1 MTYSHKNTSFDTQE
15 VLQILHEPDWTRV
28 IRQPPVKPRAG
39 DVFLYHFTEE
49 SKKDDWK
56 CDQYHFHHDGTRKQP
71 KRNPKFNKTFFVIRT
86 SHGKDSRFKKHA
98 YILLGDSGNLVLFQ
112 YLGDHSVAL
121 DLPHGNSRDPAQI
134 YTRLCPSVIRSIKN
148 VSIRVKETFKQ
159 MEKDAGTS
167 AAPMINKPR
176 SLEQIRNIRF
186 RERQKNKLKGKGKK
200 KKKKKMLVKR
210 NDNETEE
217 QTPLL
222 KDAIGDDNEQISTR
236 DDSTDV
242 QSPHNSDVSPN
253 TQNKLLELAD
263 VCSNR
268 YVENQTTPEDLE
280 GKENGHADSAPLGT
294 PKSTHTDA
302 GQHCSADMDNMKG
315 KYPEHVSEDDV
326 IQSADGTGHWSTQ
339 AGAADSPSGCEDPLD
354 SANVDTEH
362 TTDHTYSSATY
373 LQDQGVSSSS
383 QASNISIGGRTR
395 TQNHS
400 SISSNK
406 DLVPDSPSEN
416 LQTGCNFPLTGIN
429 SCTLEVFIQ
438 DTKTSGQLQT
448 VRDKLFEIEKEWQCS
463 RAIANTAN
471 QIGACEIAVQNH
483 LPVSITETNPF
494 CPSVMT
500 VQAGSKSD
508 QDSSCQFSNVTSVPD
523 SVTSFL
529 SQVKSAWTA
538 QFNMTRSF
546 LGSTMHGQCLSE
558 MLHGSLDLL
567 AAVLVGAYSTRCTPV
582 SLLETL
588 YSHPHHLEE
597 ITPLHAE
604 VDPDAK
610 YNIGNYTLSGRD
622 INRLEGSSWLDDS
635 VIHSY
640 LHLLTVKYKQQY
652 GGKVFVLE
660 CFLATL
666 WENHNYTEWLFQKE
680 HLIDYDWIMMPVC
693 RSSHWALMAANVKD
707 RAISVIDSR
716 PSVHRQTSLV
726 HHWMK
731 YMQCRSDQTGEDL
744 CVWQESHCPV
754 FPQTDGSSCGVF
766 VLMCAEALLSGVH
779 PAVMR
784 NYHVNGYRQYIKSRL
799 MSAVQVAED
808 ISLME
813 DMEGAPLTVREVVQV
828 SEDIHLVEDKEG
840 APPTAGEVV
849 QVSKDIHLV
858 EDMEGAP
865 PTAGEVVQ
873 MSEDIHLVEDME
885 GAPPTAGEV
894 VQVSK
899 DIHLVEDMEGAPP
912 TAGQVVQM
920 SEDIHLVEDMEG
932 APPTAGEV
940 VQVSKDIHLVEDMEG
955 APPTAGEVVQV
966 AEDIHLVED
975 MEGAPP
981 TAGEVVQMSEDIHLV
996 EDMEGAPPTAGEVM
1010 QVCED
1015 IHLVEDM
1022 EGAPLIAGEV
1032 VQMSEDIHLVE
1043 DMEGAPP
1050 TAGEVCP
1057 VDSERQGRRLAT
1069 EVGQLIN
1076 ISVVTPT
1083 STTAPVLCAATD
1095 VESMTEELRS
1105 ASKEETT
1112 SENVKSNDSQRSSSK
1127 DVIVLDTES
1136 AHAQGAGSADTQSP
1150 LLDPDLQPSA
1160 DLKSQCQMLFQKHKI
1175 HFAALTVVCLQDG
1188 KLSMSH
1194 VEEAS
1199 ENSLL
1204 KTHMMWASTLSGA
1217 DSIKLN
1223 NMFTTSLHHMRGNLL
1238 TESDGIFT
1246 LQNIYAIT
1254 IVTAILT
1261 DHSADYM
1268 DIIDI
1273 MFLYRHVRLLD
1284 EHSASCEKFVI
1295 CLSRFQQRL
1304 LMKRF
1309 SHEILQHRFAFVLSH
1324 EACGSHS
1331 FCVRLLKEVQSGM
1344 EEDTLK
1350 DLVQT
1355 SDRIHGC
1362 SFSHWLSMGKH
1373 LELYRSVAVFLSD
1386 SDTCECMIGCCLTG
1400 NAALL
1405 ELILQTMDSEVANS
1419 ALPKCRY
1426 LPVIAEPSD
1435 IKILDTHLLPP
1446 LHLACYYGNRTVVS
1460 ILTEHNFE
1468 INKQVSGG
1476 KEDGAIPAEST
1487 PISVASLQG
1496 HTSTVELLLKH
1507 GANVEVVDVNY
1518 NTPLHIACIQR
1529 HRDIVTTMVAACRG
1543 IMSERNIDGNTPI
1556 HLVCQTGDINIVE
1569 ILLNLDCDC
1578 SLLNYGNYLPLDIA
1592 CEQGD
1597 EGVVKA
1603 LLHKWG
1609 YPVPYDGS
1617 DTPLHKACRAGFP
1630 WIVQLLLMYDAER
1643 SVNVDAGHP
1652 LLIAIKQNR
1661 PCIASML
1668 MTKKTSML
1676 VLDGYGNT
1684 VLWSACK
1691 GGHVEIVK
1699 LLVEN
1704 GLDVSQSDYD
1714 NTALE
1719 SACEGGDV
1727 EIVKLLLEN
1736 GLDVSPSYYGG
1747 RALCSA
1753 CKGGHVEIVKLLLE
1767 NGQDVSHSYYGN
1779 RALESACEG
1788 GHVEIVKLL
1797 LENGLDVSQYDC
1809 CGRALEIACEGGHVE
1824 IVKLLVEN
1832 GLDVSQ
1838 YDCCGRALEIACEGG
1853 HVEIVKL
1860 LVENGLDVSQYDY
1873 GDTALE
1879 IACEGGHV
1887 KIVKLL
1893 VENGLDVSQPDYGD
1907 TALEIACE
1915 GGHVEIVK
1923 LLLENGLDVSQYG
1936 YAGRAL
1942 EIACEGGHVEIV
1954 KLLVENGLDVSQY
1967 DYGYYLW
1974 SGFKE
1979 GHVEIVKL
1987 LMENGLDVS
1996 QSYYGGR
2003 ALESACEGGHVKI
2016 VKLLLENGLD
2026 VSQSDYGGRALES
2039 ACEGGHVKI
2048 VKLLLEN
2055 GRDVSQ
2061 YDYGYYLWRAC
2072 KGGHVEIVKL
2082 LMENGLDVSQPDYGN
2097 TALESACK
2105 GGHVEIV
2112 KLLVENGLDVSQ
2124 YDYGGRALESACKGG
2139 HVEIVKLLVENGL
2152 DVSQYDYGGRAL
2164 ESAFKGGHVEIV
2176 KLLIENGL
2184 DVSQSDYGGRA
2195 LEIACEGGHVE
2206 IVKLLVENGLD
2217 VSQSDYGYTALLSAC
2232 EGGHVEIVKL
2242 LLENRLD
2249 VPQSDH
2255 GVSVL
2260 GSACEGGHVEIVKL
2274 LLKLL
2279 LKKCVDVSFTFKVL
2293 LRVCANRQTDIFRC
2307 FVDRMETE
2315 QRLCDIFSQ
2324 QDEDGNTVIH
2334 YCCVTG
2340 SRDEIL
2346 MLLTKV
2352 PFSVFNMVNVNGDT
2366 PLDLAV
2372 KHGHIHIV
2380 RDLITFTEISYA
2392 APKLFKM
2399 AIRLGDAHTVMLL
2412 SKRSVGKIIGNN
2424 WNKEELMKLLKD
2436 VANEGSFAIYQILS
2450 NMLQKALNTKKLESW
2465 CPSVHICKDLIQNG
2479 CCASDDVMT
2488 KLLGMKNALLLDM
2501 LIDVG
2506 YLRTSNTIHS
2516 TKAMDIACKLGLAN
2530 IVEKIALF
2538 GVPVICQN
2546 NPGQMFLH
2554 TACRYGHDNITSLL
2568 INKGAEV
2575 NQADDSLNTPL
2586 HIACRNGNISN
2597 IRILL
2602 EASAHVNARDTNG
2615 ATPLLL
2621 ACKLRHS
2628 KVVKLL
2634 MDVGADVS
2642 TSNDAGETCLH
2653 LCCERGKL
2661 SLVEMLLDAGAPV
2674 DSKGPNDIT
2683 PLLIASKHGYTDI
2696 VKTLVRHGAK
2706 VSNIDINANSCL
2718 HHFCRLG
2725 KTETVKFLLDAGG
2738 NASIANKVEM
2748 TCFHIACLMNHL
2760 QLVDML
2766 QGYAPAITYNQ
2777 SQQFQIMS
2785 KSCKR
2790 GQDSIVDL
2798 LVKNGWNPSITN
2810 GKNETPLHMA
2820 CKYRQTLVLRVLL
2833 RHNANVFAKSDTGD
2847 IPFTSI
2853 LACPRMF
2860 KVFCQVYPDVSMCDD
2875 ERNSVLHQACM
2886 KGLQECVG
2894 ILCERGARVDIKNS
2908 LGYYPVHVAA
2918 ENNNAP
2924 ILKTLLK
2931 YNADISVKDN
2941 ENQTPLHHACDEG
2954 RTESVSMLIEAGA
2967 DIDARDS
2974 HSSTPL
2980 HLACRNGHLP
2990 VVQFL
2995 TENNADI
3002 NHLDNQHN
3010 SGLCIACE
3018 NGHADIASYLFGKGV
3033 SIHIKGHRGN
3043 TPLHRACSQGHAT
3056 IVEQLLLNGADPL
3069 VENTNGN
3076 IPLYHAVLWGHVK
3089 VIRVLLDKCLPLFQ
3103 LHVKGH
3109 RFLKEACARGH
3120 LDVIQDLLD
3129 HGAGASLQQCDMRP
3143 LVNAALETNRLE
3155 CLIKIVKD
3163 VLDDADVNGKTILH
3177 ILCES
3182 DNTPLD
3188 WIKKVV
3194 ECGSN
3199 VCPPSSKDGKLP
3211 QHICSENGREDILH
3225 FILDKGGDKL
3235 AKDNAGW
3242 TVLHYAC
3249 VNGNFVLAE
3258 WLIKDGFDINIQ
3270 DNSGNSPL
3278 DLAILNSRYEI
3289 TCLFDLSYI
3298 CTQHNAHLN
3307 SHSVRHIC
3315 CENQVEFLSLC
3326 LKCRV
3331 MFNCDLTGNSLLHVA
3346 CDEGKPEIVQLLTS
3360 AGWFPCETN
3369 AIGETPVHL
3378 GCGDPNILA
3387 VIFNTVLDRQLSKKM
3402 MMTQDTDGNTP
3413 LHVAT
3418 YERCSENVALL
3429 LERGADVNIV
3439 NMHKQTVLHVACQCG
3454 DENIVALFLSAKA
3467 DICALDAH
3475 GDTPLHTACQEGHI
3489 NVLKLLLL
3497 HGGMLDCVNK
3507 QGQTVLHIACASGQP
3522 SLPDILEVVADK
3534 DALKRALCV
3543 KDWEGNTPIHVAAG
3557 VNWSE
3562 DMNHLVKV
3570 ADVSMR
3576 NNVNQT
3582 ALHIACTEGNKA
3594 AVHCLLRAGSNVA
3607 ETYLIGD
3614 TPLHIVCHN
3623 GCLDLVKMVIQHGG
3637 DTEAVNKA
3645 GRTPLHEAAFCG
3657 HVDVVKYLSECGCDI
3672 KALDNTGNSVLHL
3685 ACKSGSS
3692 GTVEMCLAEKVKPN
3706 IYGNTPLHVAA
3717 GSSNKD
3723 VVTMILLK
3731 GYNVNAANKHGET
3744 PLFFA
3749 CYHGRTITATELLRS
3764 GAEMDVSN
3772 TEGYTPLHMAS
3783 LMGHLDTVLLLLA
3796 FKPNLEVRSC
3806 SGSTPLHLACQGGS
3820 VGAADALLK
3829 AGARVDSVDR
3839 DLNTPLHI
3847 ASDNSSE
3854 DMISLLARWDVSA
3867 GPKNVLGDTPL
3878 HVVCKRGFEHM
3889 IISVLK
3895 LTCDILHENKEGK
3908 TPLQLVCEKGF
3919 THILEILLNRL
3930 WVCQNLKQP
3939 NLQKDLTKCN
3949 HKLYFSRY
3957 LHMACEGKHCGIV
3970 KHLLQHNADV
3980 NHKGKTGD
3988 TPLVTACRVEAPDIV
4003 KLLVECGADILF
4015 QDKDGL
4021 SPLHITCRKGNKDIV
4036 NVLLEKG
4043 ANFGVMDKHGR
4054 SPLFEAVENAHLEIV
4069 SLLIALGANVRLQN
4083 RYYRTPLHEACW
4095 EGHTECVRMLM
4106 RAGAELDVPNRYGN
4120 TPLHN
4125 ACMQRHREVV
4135 DVLLQGGAEV
4145 SPVNKRN
4152 MTPLHYA
4159 CLLGLAGTVDLLVK
4173 AGADGNFTDSK
4184 GRTPVDMCSR
4194 QDLVTILT
4202 NRHAANSGRKR
4213 TSGKVCDGDLPPSKR
4228 RRFQDSLDKSKDQTD
4243 KNEEMELLSWSLL
4256 TGHCHYL

>member
-1 MTYSHKNTSFDTQE
+1 MRCIKYSMTYSHKNTSFDTQE

-112 YLGDHSVAL
+112 YLGDHSVAE

-148 VSIRVKETFKQ
+148 VSIRVIETFKQ

-217 QTPLL
+217 KTPLL
-222 KDAIGDDNEQISTR
+222 KDAIGADNEKISTR

-268 YVENQTTPEDLE
+268 YVENQTTVEDLE
-280 GKENGHADSAPLGT
+280 GQENGNADSAPLGT

-302 GQHCSADMDNMKG
+302 GQHCTADMDNMKG

-326 IQSADGTGHWSTQ
+326 IHSADGTGHWSTQ

-373 LQDQGVSSSS
+373 LQDQSVSSSS
-383 QASNISIGGRTR
+383 QASNISIGERTR

-416 LQTGCNFPLTGIN
+416 LQRGCSFPLTSIN

-438 DTKTSGQLQT
+438 DTITSGQLQT

-483 LPVSITETNPF
+483 LPVSITETNPS

-500 VQAGSKSD
+500 VQAGGKSD

-567 AAVLVGAYSTRCTPV
+567 AAVLVGAYSSCCNPV

-588 YSHPHHLEE
+588 YSRPHHLEE

-640 LHLLTVKYKQQY
+640 LHLLTVKYKQKY

-680 HLIDYDWIMMPVC
+680 HLINYDWIMMPVC
-693 RSSHWALMAANVKD
+693 RSSHWVLMAANIKD

-766 VLMCAEALLSGVH
+766 VLMSAEALLSGVH

-808 ISLME
+808 IALME
-813 DMEGAPLTVREVVQV
+813 DMERAPPTVREVVQV
-828 SEDIHLVEDKEG
+828 
-840 APPTAGEVV
+840 
-849 QVSKDIHLV
+849 
-858 EDMEGAP
+858 
-865 PTAGEVVQ
+865 
-873 MSEDIHLVEDME
+873 SEDIHLVEDME

-894 VQVSK
+894 VQVSE
-899 DIHLVEDMEGAPP
+899 DIHLVEDKEGEPLI
-912 TAGQVVQM
+912 AGEVEQV
-920 SEDIHLVEDMEG
+920 SEDIHLVEDKEG
-932 APPTAGEV
+932 APLIAGEV
-940 VQVSKDIHLVEDMEG
+940 VQVS
-955 APPTAGEVVQV
+955 
-966 AEDIHLVED
+966 EDICLVED

-981 TAGEVVQMSEDIHLV
+981 TAGEVVQMSENIRLV
-996 EDMEGAPPTAGEVM
+996 EDMEVAPPTVGEVY
-1010 QVCED
+1010 
-1015 IHLVEDM
+1015 
-1022 EGAPLIAGEV
+1022 
-1032 VQMSEDIHLVE
+1032 
-1043 DMEGAPP
+1043 
-1050 TAGEVCP
+1050 P
-1057 VDSERQGRRLAT
+1057 VDNERQGRRLAT
-1069 EVGQLIN
+1069 DRQLIEV
-1076 ISVVTPT
+1076 SVVAPP

-1150 LLDPDLQPSA
+1150 LLDPELQPSA

-1199 ENSLL
+1199 ENPLL

-1217 DSIKLN
+1217 DSIKLF

-1246 LQNIYAIT
+1246 LQNICAIT

-1268 DIIDI
+1268 DIIDT

-1284 EHSASCEKFVI
+1284 KHSASCGKFVI

-1324 EACGSHS
+1324 EACGSDS
-1331 FCVRLLKEVQSGM
+1331 FCVRLLKEVQSGI

-1350 DLVQT
+1350 ALVQT
-1355 SDRIHGC
+1355 SDSLHGG
-1362 SFSHWLSMGKH
+1362 SFSHWLSIGKH

-1405 ELILQTMDSEVANS
+1405 ELILQTMDSEVVNS

-1426 LPVIAEPSD
+1426 LPVISEPSD

-1446 LHLACYYGNRTVVS
+1446 LYLACYYGNRTIVS
-1460 ILTEHNFE
+1460 ILIEHNFD

-1476 KEDGAIPAEST
+1476 KEDGRIPAEST

-1496 HTSTVELLLKH
+1496 QTSTVELLLKH

-1518 NTPLHIACIQR
+1518 NTPLHIACSQR
-1529 HRDIVTTMVAACRG
+1529 HRDIVTTLVAACRG

-1630 WIVQLLLMYDAER
+1630 HIVQLLLMYDVER

-1652 LLIAIKQNR
+1652 LLIAIQQNR

-1684 VLWSACK
+1684 ALWRACEGGHVEIVKLLVENGLDVSQSDYYDTALLSACK

-1704 GLDVSQSDYD
+1704 GLDVSQSDYGD
-1714 NTALE
+1714 RALE
-1719 SACEGGDV
+1719 SACEGGHVEIVELLLENGLDV
-1727 EIVKLLLEN
+1727 SLSDDYDTALEIACEGGHVEIVKLLVENGLDVSHYGYTALLSACKGGHVEIVKLLVENGLDVSQSDYGDRALESACEGGHVEIVELLLENGLDVSLSDDYDTALEIACEGGHVEIVKLLVENGLDVSLSDYYDTALEIACKGGHVEIVKLLVENGLDVSHYGYTALWGACEGGHVEIVKLLVEKGLDVSHGCTALWRACGGGHVEIVKLLVENGLDVSHYDDTALWMACKGGHMEIVKLLLEN
-1736 GLDVSPSYYGG
+1736 GLDVSHYDDTALESVCKGGHMEIVKLLLENGLDVSQSDYYDTALEIACKGG
-1747 RALCSA
+1747 HVEVVKLLVENGLDVSHYGNTALLSA
-1753 CKGGHVEIVKLLLE
+1753 CKGGHVEIVKLLVEKGLDVSQSDYYDTALLSACKGGHVEIVKLLVEKGLDVSQSDYGDRALWMACKGGHVEIVKLLVE
-1767 NGQDVSHSYYGN
+1767 NGLDVSQSDYGN
-1779 RALESACEG
+1779 TALESACEG

-1797 LENGLDVSQYDC
+1797 LENGLDVSQ
-1809 CGRALEIACEGGHVE
+1809 
-1824 IVKLLVEN
+1824 
-1832 GLDVSQ
+1832 
-1838 YDCCGRALEIACEGG
+1838 
-1853 HVEIVKL
+1853 
-1860 LVENGLDVSQYDY
+1860 
-1873 GDTALE
+1873 
-1879 IACEGGHV
+1879 
-1887 KIVKLL
+1887 
-1893 VENGLDVSQPDYGD
+1893 
-1907 TALEIACE
+1907 
-1915 GGHVEIVK
+1915 
-1923 LLLENGLDVSQYG
+1923 
-1936 YAGRAL
+1936 
-1942 EIACEGGHVEIV
+1942 
-1954 KLLVENGLDVSQY
+1954 
-1967 DYGYYLW
+1967 
-1974 SGFKE
+1974 
-1979 GHVEIVKL
+1979 
-1987 LMENGLDVS
+1987 
-1996 QSYYGGR
+1996 
-2003 ALESACEGGHVKI
+2003 
-2016 VKLLLENGLD
+2016 
-2026 VSQSDYGGRALES
+2026 SDYG
-2039 ACEGGHVKI
+2039 I
-2048 VKLLLEN
+2048 
-2055 GRDVSQ
+2055 
-2061 YDYGYYLWRAC
+2061 
-2072 KGGHVEIVKL
+2072 
-2082 LMENGLDVSQPDYGN
+2082 P
-2097 TALESACK
+2097 
-2105 GGHVEIV
+2105 
-2112 KLLVENGLDVSQ
+2112 
-2124 YDYGGRALESACKGG
+2124 
-2139 HVEIVKLLVENGL
+2139 
-2152 DVSQYDYGGRAL
+2152 
-2164 ESAFKGGHVEIV
+2164 
-2176 KLLIENGL
+2176 
-2184 DVSQSDYGGRA
+2184 
-2195 LEIACEGGHVE
+2195 
-2206 IVKLLVENGLD
+2206 
-2217 VSQSDYGYTALLSAC
+2217 ALL
-2232 EGGHVEIVKL
+2232 
-2242 LLENRLD
+2242 
-2249 VPQSDH
+2249 
-2255 GVSVL
+2255 
-2260 GSACEGGHVEIVKL
+2260 SACEGGHVEIVKL

-2279 LKKCVDVSFTFKVL
+2279 LKKCVNVSFTKVL

-2307 FVDRMETE
+2307 FVDIMETE
-2315 QRLCDIFSQ
+2315 PRLCDVFSQ
-2324 QDEDGNTVIH
+2324 QNEAGNTVIH
-2334 YCCVTG
+2334 HCCVTG

-2366 PLDLAV
+2366 PLDLAL
-2372 KHGHIHIV
+2372 KHGHKHIV
-2380 RDLITFTEISYA
+2380 RDVITVTEISSA

-2424 WNKEELMKLLKD
+2424 WNKEELMNLLKD
-2436 VANEGSFAIYQILS
+2436 VASKGSYAIYQILS
-2450 NMLQKALNTKKLESW
+2450 NMLQSAFNTKKLESW

-2479 CCASDDVMT
+2479 CCVSDDVMT
-2488 KLLGMKNALLLDM
+2488 MLLGMKNALLLDM
-2501 LIDVG
+2501 LINVG

-2538 GVPVICQN
+2538 GVPVCQN
-2546 NPGQMFLH
+2546 NPCQMFLH
-2554 TACRYGHDNITSLL
+2554 TACRYGHDNITHLL

-2634 MDVGADVS
+2634 IDVGADVS
-2642 TSNDAGETCLH
+2642 TSNDACETCLH

-2683 PLLIASKHGYTDI
+2683 PLLIASKHGYRDI

-2738 NASIANKVEM
+2738 DASIANKEEM

-2790 GQDSIVDL
+2790 GQDSIIDL

-2810 GKNETPLHMA
+2810 GMNETPLHIA

-2833 RHNANVFAKSDTGD
+2833 KHNANVFAKRNTGD

-2860 KVFCQVYPDVSMCDD
+2860 KVFCQVYPDVSVCDD
-2875 ERNSVLHQACM
+2875 ERNSVLHHACM
-2886 KGLQECVG
+2886 KGLQECVS
-2894 ILCERGARVDIKNS
+2894 ILSERGARVDIKNS
-2908 LGYYPVHVAA
+2908 LGNYPVHVAA

-2941 ENQTPLHHACDEG
+2941 ENQTPLHYACDEG
-2954 RTESVSMLIEAGA
+2954 HTESVSMLIEAGA

-3109 RFLKEACARGH
+3109 RFLKVACARGH
-3120 LDVIQDLLD
+3120 LDIIQDLLD
-3129 HGAGASLQQCDMRP
+3129 HGAGASLQHCDMRP
-3143 LVNAALETNRLE
+3143 LVNASLKTNRLE
-3155 CLIKIVKD
+3155 CLIKIVKN
-3163 VLDDADVNGKTILH
+3163 VLDIADVNGKTILH

-3182 DNTPLD
+3182 NNTHLD

-3225 FILDKGGDKL
+3225 FILDKDGDKL

-3331 MFNCDLTGNSLLHVA
+3331 KFNCDLTGNSLLHVA
-3346 CDEGKPEIVQLLTS
+3346 CDEGRAEIVQLLTS

-3369 AIGETPVHL
+3369 TIGETPVHL
-3378 GCGDPNILA
+3378 GCGDPNILS
-3387 VIFNTVLDRQLSKKM
+3387 VIFNTVLDRQFSKKM
-3402 MMTQDTDGNTP
+3402 MMTQDMDGNTP

-3439 NMHKQTVLHVACQCG
+3439 NMHKQTVLHLACQCG

-3475 GDTPLHTACQEGHI
+3475 GDTPLHTSCQEGHI

-3507 QGQTVLHIACASGQP
+3507 QGQTVLHIASASGQP

-3607 ETYLIGD
+3607 ETDLRGD

-3623 GCLDLVKMVIQHGG
+3623 GCLDVVKMVIQHGG
-3637 DTEAVNKA
+3637 DTEVVNKA

-3731 GYNVNAANKHGET
+3731 GYDVNAANKHGET

-3772 TEGYTPLHMAS
+3772 TEGYTPLHVAS

-3796 FKPNLEVRSC
+3796 FKPNLKVRSC

-3895 LTCDILHENKEGK
+3895 LTCDILNENKEGK
-3908 TPLQLVCEKGF
+3908 TPLQLVCEKGY
-3919 THILEILLNRL
+3919 THILEILLHRL

-3980 NHKGKTGD
+3980 NHKNKTGD
-3988 TPLVTACRVEAPDIV
+3988 TPLVTACRVEAPHIV

-4021 SPLHITCRKGNKDIV
+4021 SPLHITCRKGNKDIF

-4043 ANFGVMDKHGR
+4043 ANLGVTDKHGR

-4125 ACMQRHREVV
+4125 ACMQGHREVV

-4173 AGADGNFTDSK
+4173 AGADGNVTDSK

-4194 QDLVTILT
+4194 QDLVVILT

-4228 RRFQDSLDKSKDQTD
+4228 RRFQDSVDKSEDQTD
-4243 KNEEMELLSWSLL
+4243 KNEELVLLSWSLL
-4256 TGHCHYL
+4256 TGHCHKL